1 MDENK
6 RLKKENG
13 VLSSELT
20 DMKRKC
26 RELLELVAK
35 YSHAKEEKEDE
46 RPMLF
51 GVRLDVQGEREM
63 KRKRAEISESGSILL
78 SQSCK

>member
-1 MDENK
+1 
-6 RLKKENG
+6 
-13 VLSSELT
+13 
-20 DMKRKC
+20 MKRKC
-26 RELLELVAK
+26 KELLDLVAK
-35 YSHAKEEKEDE
+35 YSSHAKEEKEDE

-63 KRKRAEISESGSILL
+63 KRHRAEMSESASIML